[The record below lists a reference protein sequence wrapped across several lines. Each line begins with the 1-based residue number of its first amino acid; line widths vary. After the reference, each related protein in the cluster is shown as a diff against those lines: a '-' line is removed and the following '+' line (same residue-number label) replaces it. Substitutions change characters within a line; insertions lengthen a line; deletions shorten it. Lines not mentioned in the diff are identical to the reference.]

1 MTFMENQTE
10 HQYKKLNVLLA
21 DDNMAGVCIP
31 QRCLLHLGYK
41 VNRVYNGLEAVTY
54 CLNNPDVDLVLM
66 DILMPLMDGIEA
78 TREIRKFN
86 KDVVII
92 AMITPNFSMELEYL
106 MENGCN
112 DLIEKPLSPE
122 TLQAVINKNH
132 PKRPENCG

>member
-10 HQYKKLNVLLA
+10 NQYKKLNVLLA
-21 DDNMAGVCIP
+21 DDSSFGVCYP
-31 QRCLLHLGYK
+31 QRCLLQLGYK
-41 VNRVYNGLEAVTY
+41 VNRVYNGQEAVTY

-86 KDVVII
+86 KDLIII
-92 AMITPNFSMELEYL
+92 AMAAHEVSREYVI
-106 MENGCN
+106 ENGCN
-112 DLIEKPLSPE
+112 DLIEKPWTLE

-132 PKRPENCG
+132 PKRLENCG